1 MRVEI
6 KVLGPLE
13 VSVGGVSVVPTASKP
28 SQLLAMLALNA
39 GHVVTVSALM
49 EEIWDHSP
57 PRSGIPTLQTYI
69 LHLRRKLQDALV
81 DNGRRT
87 SKDILITRRTGY
99 LLDVQPQDVDAV
111 KYDQLSAAGR
121 RAVNDGD
128 FVTASR
134 MLGAALNLWRGPA
147 LGDVPTG
154 PQLEIEAMRLE
165 ENRLSDLDLRI
176 DADLRLGRHHQLLGE
191 LATLCARHP
200 MLENFC
206 AQFMLALYRSGRQC
220 QALDAFQRLRAIV
233 VDQLGLDP
241 SPRLR
246 QLHRAILSGDPAV
259 DDPNFVSSSWIPGPH
274 GDRRP
279 RPERDVAVV
288 NGYAGGGDHR
298 GAAHVGESRLA
309 RVDHLVDN
317 GMERARPGP
326 FGIR

>member
-13 VSVGGVSVVPTASKP
+13 VLVGGVSVVPTASKP

-69 LHLRRKLQDALV
+69 LHLRRKLQDALA
-81 DNGRRT
+81 DGGRR

-128 FVTASR
+128 YVTASR
-134 MLGAALNLWRGPA
+134 MLGMALNLWRGPA
-147 LGDVPTG
+147 LSDVPTG

-206 AQFMLALYRSGRQC
+206 AQYMLALYRSGRQC

-246 QLHRAILSGDPAV
+246 QLHRAILSGDPSV
-259 DDPNFVSSSWIPGPH
+259 DDPNFVSSNWIPGPN

-279 RPERDVAVV
+279 RPERDVAMV
-288 NGYAGGGDHR
+288 NGYGAGGVEHR
-298 GAAHVGESRLA
+298 AARAGENHLA
-309 RVDHLVDN
+309 RVDHLMGD
-317 GMERARPGP
+317 GIGRTRSGQ